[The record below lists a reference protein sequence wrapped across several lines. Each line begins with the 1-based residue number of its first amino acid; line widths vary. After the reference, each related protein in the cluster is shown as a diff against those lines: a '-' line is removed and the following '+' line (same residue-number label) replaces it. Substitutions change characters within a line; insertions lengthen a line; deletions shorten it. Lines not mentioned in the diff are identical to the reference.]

1 MESESYNCKGYSPVL
16 TYQVKD
22 LESKAK
28 KLEGYGAVRDGEAQ
42 EDDFSVVLAMRAP
55 AGEMIGL
62 VQ

>member
-1 MESESYNCKGYSPVL
+1 ML